1 MIVIINSDIF
11 CLQEGTVSWQQL
23 LMAPA
28 QQMLVIERMHSGA
41 RRFVVL
47 DLGTPVLL
55 TDLLIPAC
63 PELLSLSI
71 DIWTRAEEVDA
82 QRLVVASDIGTK
94 TLVMSDIQPP
104 PICQFIKVFIIF
116 FFYLDAILVPIL
128 FIDLFKSCKFSIFN
142 SSVNYWNL
150 VYLFL

>member
-1 MIVIINSDIF
+1 
-11 CLQEGTVSWQQL
+11 
-23 LMAPA
+23 MAPT

-47 DLGTPVLL
+47 DLGSPVLL

-71 DIWTRAEEVDA
+71 DIWIKAEEVDA

-104 PICQFIKVFIIF
+104 PICQFIKV
-116 FFYLDAILVPIL
+116 YLDC
-128 FIDLFKSCKFSIFN
+128 F
-142 SSVNYWNL
+142 
-150 VYLFL
+150 